1 MNFNKIEELVI
12 KEKMFFL
19 VLYRFNSSRVYEKNL
34 RPFHYSNLLDI
45 KLKHLLDSGIQK
57 ENIILCGDYSCSDLN
72 GFSILNRDIDYVI
85 DNNITFSDTLVHIY
99 NKIKESKL
107 DINHLFFT
115 YPTSPMFNDIM
126 YKKAIYSYYKN
137 VIKGGYDSIISGV
150 NKKGFFWKDGKTV
163 NYSSDE
169 NHQYTQDIKP
179 VFECNNAFWGGK
191 FDILKKRKYF
201 VGENPFLMDVPG
213 LFSIDIDTMEDFKMA
228 ESIYD
233 SYMNGFFDDIY

>member
-1 MNFNKIEELVI
+1 MNFNKIEKLVI
-12 KEKMFFL
+12 EEKMFFL

-34 RPFHYSNLLDI
+34 RPFCGSNLLDI
-45 KLKHLLDSGIQK
+45 KLKHLLDSGIPK
-57 ENIILCGDYSCSDLN
+57 ENIILCGDYYSDLN
-72 GFSILNRDIDYVI
+72 GCSILNRDIDYVI
-85 DNNITFSDTLVHIY
+85 DNDISFSDTLVHIY
-99 NKIKESKL
+99 DKIKESGI

-137 VIKGGYDSIISGV
+137 VIAGEYDSIISGV

-201 VGENPFLMDVPG
+201 VGDNPFLMDVPG

-228 ESIYD
+228 ELIFSNYI
-233 SYMNGFFDDIY
+233 NGFFNDIY